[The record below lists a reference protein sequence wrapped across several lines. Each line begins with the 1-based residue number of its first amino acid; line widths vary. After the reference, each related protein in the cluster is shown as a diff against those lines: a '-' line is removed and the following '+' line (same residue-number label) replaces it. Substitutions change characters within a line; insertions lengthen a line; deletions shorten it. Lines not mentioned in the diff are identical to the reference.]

1 MTMTLNVRPGLS
13 APLVNS
19 IPAAWDPQWFRRFIT
34 DFLNQEQ
41 LTAAGVTSVIAGT
54 GIAVS
59 PSTGDVT
66 ITNTGVTSIIAGTGV
81 TITPTDGLGNVTV
94 NAKVAA
100 LGAGPG
106 ISITSALSS
115 VNWALG
121 MTAVSGAAIIGV
133 ASDLSGNTLAVDL
146 NGIVYKSTDGGQTW
160 INFSTVTI
168 TGPGGPGGNLAWS
181 AGTFVLAH
189 DPTSVKTS
197 TNGGL
202 TWSAVSTGITGTFTP
217 GYAANNG
224 AGVWVI
230 TSNASPGTTHCY
242 SISTDDAITFSTS
255 ANVSTPQFPN
265 APALWDGSQFVSF
278 DDNAPSVLTSS
289 TGATWTP
296 TTSNSPNLQWA
307 SLATGAYVC
316 ALDAFAGELRV
327 ASTHDGLGTVANTT
341 IGGLGAI
348 SITVAV
354 GATVFAFDTGGSQIG
369 SSLDSGATWSLVVS
383 NFSSGDHCSAVCFD
397 TLHSCFIAGGFLGGV
412 ISTVNSTL
420 SGLVTISII
429 GGSGTVTSVDLADIS
444 TTPIYAVTG
453 SPITTSGTIDLT
465 LVTQSPHNVF
475 AGPATGSTAAQPA
488 FRLLVAGDLPAQSNN
503 TVLGNVSGGSAAPI
517 ALSQT
522 QLTTQVNVF
531 TTSLSGAV
539 PASGGGT
546 TNFLRADGTFAAP
559 AGAGGVTSIS
569 FGSTGLT
576 PSTATTGAVVVAGTL
591 AIGSGGTGQTA
602 KAAAYNAL
610 SPMTTAG
617 DLEYEA
623 SGPTAARL
631 AIGSTGQVLTVV
643 SGLPAWAPAN
653 AGTVTSIGSTT
664 LTIAGTSAVPTVNL
678 STAQVTNIAAGG
690 TALQTVSV
698 IDSISGAGT
707 SGSPLQLVG
716 DSATPGNTMLYG
728 TNGSGTKGWYT
739 QPSGGAGLANPTAT
753 IGLTVINGTATTGM
767 RSDGA
772 PALSQAIVPNW
783 TGAHTFSSTILATS
797 VSLTQALQVAG
808 IGTAAFGGFAGAE
821 LFSDGTRGAF
831 QAYNRGSAAYIS
843 ATIGGST
850 VALLYGASQTT
861 GLSVGASGVSG
872 LGPVAGALID
882 MTPDASTFTGT
893 LTGMTATVTNTC
905 VWSRQG
911 NQVTIYFGI
920 GVGTSNS
927 TTFTMTGLPAA
938 IQPARTQMLPVIG
951 ALESNS
957 GIVVNTSA
965 QITNSSTVTFFIGG
979 SSTAWT
985 NVLGKGI
992 SSAFSVTYLIN

>member
-1 MTMTLNVRPGLS
+1 MATLNVRSGLS

-19 IPAAWDPQWFRRFIT
+19 IPTTWDPQWFRRFIT
-34 DFLNQEQ
+34 DYLNVDQVSGGG
-41 LTAAGVTSVIAGT
+41 AVTSIIAGT

-59 PSTGDVT
+59 GPTGDVT
-66 ITNTGVTSIIAGTGV
+66 VTNDGVTSIIAGTGIV
-81 TITPTDGLGNVTV
+81 IAPTYGVGDVTV
-94 NAKVAA
+94 NASVA
-100 LGAGPG
+100 GIGGGPG
-106 ISITSALSS
+106 ISVSS
-115 VNWALG
+115 SPISVSWSLG
-121 MTAVSGAAIIGV
+121 MVATSSAAIYGI
-133 ASDLSGNTLAVDL
+133 ASDASGNTLAVDA
-146 NGIVYKSTDGGQTW
+146 NGIVYKSTDGGNTW
-160 INFSTVTI
+160 ITFSSFTV
-168 TGPGGPGGNLAWS
+168 TGPGTAGGNMAW
-181 AGTFVLAH
+181 AGGTFVFAH
-189 DPTSVKTS
+189 DPTSIKKSTDGGVTWTS
-197 TNGGL
+197 V
-202 TWSAVSTGITGTFTP
+202 ATGITGTFTP

-224 AGVWVI
+224 SGVWVI
-230 TSNASPGTTHCY
+230 TSNANPGTTHCY
-242 SISTDDAITFSTS
+242 SVSTDNAITFSVS
-255 ANVSTPQFPN
+255 ANTSTPDFPN
-265 APALWDGSQFVSF
+265 APALWDGSQFVAF
-278 DDNAPSVLTSS
+278 DVLTPSVITSP
-289 TGATWTP
+289 TGTTWTP
-296 TTSNSPNLQWA
+296 TTSNNPNLQWA
-307 SLATGAYVC
+307 SLPVGGYVC
-316 ALDAFAGELRV
+316 AAAQTGGVVRV
-327 ASTHDGLGTVANTT
+327 ASTHGGLGTASNTT
-341 IGGLGAI
+341 VTGLGI
-348 SITVAV
+348 ITTTAAN
-354 GATVFAFDTGGSQIG
+354 GGTVFAFDSNGTAVGV
-369 SSLDSGATWSLVVS
+369 SLDSGATWTFTSS
-383 NFSSGDHCSAVCFD
+383 NFPTGDRCSAVCFD
-397 TLHSCFIAGGFLGGV
+397 AAHQCFIAGGFLGGV
-412 ISTVNSTL
+412 ITSVNSTL
-420 SGLVTISII
+420 SSLVTISLT
-429 GGSGTVTSVDLADIS
+429 GGSGTVTSVGVADTS
-444 TTPIYAVTG
+444 TSPIFAVTNT
-453 SPITTSGTIDLT
+453 PVTTSGTIDLT

-475 AGPATGSTAAQPA
+475 AGPATGSTAAQPT
-488 FRLLVAGDLPAQSNN
+488 FRLLVAGDLPAQANN
-503 TVLGNVSGGSAAPI
+503 TVLGNVSGGSAVPI

-576 PSTATTGAVVVAGTL
+576 PSTATTGVVVVAGTL
-591 AIGSGGTGQTA
+591 AIGSGGTGQTT

-797 VSLTQALQVAG
+797 ASLTQALQVAG

-831 QAYNRGSAAYIS
+831 QAYNRGSAAYIP